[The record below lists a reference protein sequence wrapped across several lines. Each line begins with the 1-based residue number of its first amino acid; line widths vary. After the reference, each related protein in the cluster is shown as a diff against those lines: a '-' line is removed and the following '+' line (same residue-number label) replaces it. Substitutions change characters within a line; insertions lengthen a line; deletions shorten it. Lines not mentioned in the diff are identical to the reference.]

1 MHIRV
6 YASAAGPWLSRHR
19 LSRRRLSVFVVRMFV
34 ASLSIVF
41 GPSCPS
47 DFLGGPFFL
56 VRFFVV
62 SLCRQR
68 PFRGTFSVTRP
79 FFSCSVSALR
89 ARQPDRALLSTRCSG
104 KAWRPKIAPH
114 SLLISACEKGEQP
127 GRALEALQAMQRQ
140 DRVPGDSAPTAL
152 RSARARRVSS
162 SGPRPGDP
170 PRPAAARRGARG

>member
-1 MHIRV
+1 MRIVRIVTGNNALTKFAHPGLRFC
-6 YASAAGPWLSRHR
+6 
-19 LSRRRLSVFVVRMFV
+19 RRPLVVETQTLTRETLGLCRQNVRGQSV
-34 ASLSIVF
+34 SIDLVF

-68 PFRGTFSVTRP
+68 PFRGTFSVTRT

-127 GRALEALQAMQRQ
+127 GRALEALQALQRQ
-140 DRVPGDSAPTAL
+140 DLVPGDSAPQ
-152 RSARARRVSS
+152 RFFF
-162 SGPRPGDP
+162 
-170 PRPAAARRGARG
+170 

>member
-1 MHIRV
+1 
-6 YASAAGPWLSRHR
+6 
-19 LSRRRLSVFVVRMFV
+19 MFV

-68 PFRGTFSVTRP
+68 PFRGTFSVTRT

-89 ARQPDRALLSTRCSG
+89 ARQLDRALLSTRCSG
-104 KAWRPKIAPH
+104 KALRPKIAPH

-127 GRALEALQAMQRQ
+127 GRALEALQALQRQ
-140 DRVPGDSAPTAL
+140 DLVPGDSAPTAL
-152 RSARARRVSS
+152 
-162 SGPRPGDP
+162 
-170 PRPAAARRGARG
+170 